1 MNARGVEAVVFRD
14 NVLLVATSPALS
26 HTSVQLVRRQPS
38 CPTRRWLQHPPA
50 RSRVELV
57 VLRCGEDIHWSDP
70 YEAVRTV
77 YDQSPN
83 GRRLDDAVQLHNVG
97 REAHGILWHIVRRY
111 DDLADVTVFMHGKRP
126 SFGFH
131 RRQGSAE
138 SLDASIF
145 GFHRRRRV
153 KDQQNRF
160 GNHLM
165 QNVSVHDYISANG
178 SLIVLTACTDRALT
192 RMSWRRG
199 FTDML
204 GSRPPVPR
212 PVDPIGAA
220 DEWLPFESSE
230 FQDWIFD
237 HVPDGRV
244 KPMTFREFAEIL
256 FRGDG
261 VNAMHDTIRNRR
273 RANASRPLLPR
284 VFCFVQGGQFAA
296 SREDIRRLP
305 LENYKTVLDLLERGH
320 EEISY
325 YMELLYAT
333 MLGVDTRF
341 RGPIKDL
348 RFRRPLPL
356 LSHMKA
362 RFARTGEGIG
372 LA

>member
-14 NVLLVATSPALS
+14 NVLLVATSPALWHKS
-26 HTSVQLVRRQPS
+26 LQLVHRQPS

-83 GRRLDDAVQLHNVG
+83 GQRLDDAVQLHNVG

-111 DDLADVTVFMHGKRP
+111 EDLADVTVFMHGKRP

-131 RRQGSAE
+131 RR
-138 SLDASIF
+138 
-145 GFHRRRRV
+145 RRV
-153 KDQQNRF
+153 QHQQSRL

-178 SLIVLTACTDRALT
+178 SLIVLTACTDRTLT

-204 GSRPPVPR
+204 GSRPPVLR
-212 PVDPIGAA
+212 PVDPIGTA
-220 DEWLPFESSE
+220 DEWLPFESAA

-237 HVPDGRV
+237 NVPDGRV

-284 VFCFVQGGQFAA
+284 VFCIVQGGQFAA

-325 YMELLYAT
+325 YMEMLYAT

-341 RGPIKDL
+341 RGPMKGL
-348 RFRRPLPL
+348 RFRRPLPG

-362 RFARTGEGIG
+362 RFASS
-372 LA
+372 